1 MQKRSSWVAPSWQ
14 GLRKVPLV
22 PMLNEEM
29 KARLKLRLDE
39 VHQWPSVY
47 MFKFIFEPDTER
59 LNKVLALFTEEAD
72 VQRKYST
79 GGKYV
84 SISAQEVMISADEV
98 LDRYDKA
105 SEIPGVIA
113 L

>member
-1 MQKRSSWVAPSWQ
+1 
-14 GLRKVPLV
+14 
-22 PMLNEEM
+22 MLNEEM
-29 KARLKLRLDE
+29 KARLKQRLDE
-39 VHQWPSVY
+39 VHEWPSVY
-47 MFKFIFEPDTER
+47 MFKFIFEPDAER
-59 LNKVLALFTEEAD
+59 LEKVLALFTGEAD

-98 LDRYDKA
+98 VERYDKA
-105 SEIPGVIA
+105 SEIKGVIA